1 MTRLLIST
9 AIAGL
14 FALATPAFAQGHDD
28 HRDRGDHN
36 RPAPAAAPAA
46 PAQAQPQQR
55 GGDRRGPQAAQNNA
69 PPQDNR
75 RGGFANF
82 RGQQQQA
89 QADQRSREDRRSSA
103 GAQNAP
109 AAEPAP
115 QQAMR
120 AQGPQ
125 TDTRGPNTDRRAFGN
140 NDRGGF
146 RGQDNN
152 VRRGPDTAMRA
163 PNNSMRGPDN
173 AARPSNR
180 NFASFQR
187 NFTAPHRFHAAAYR
201 RPRGWYS
208 HHWVFGEI
216 LPALFWTQDYWLD
229 DYMDFGL
236 EPPPPGT
243 VWVRDGY
250 DALLIDRYS
259 GEIIQVD
266 YNVFY

>member
-14 FALATPAFAQGHDD
+14 FALAAPALAKDD

-36 RPAPAAAPAA
+36 RPAQNAAPERPA
-46 PAQAQPQQR
+46 PAQQQERPQGQIGGRFGHGYNPGAQNQAAAQP
-55 GGDRRGPQAAQNNA
+55 DRRPQ
-69 PPQDNR
+69 
-75 RGGFANF
+75 
-82 RGQQQQA
+82 
-89 QADQRSREDRRSSA
+89 EDRRASA

-109 AAEPAP
+109 AAQPAQP
-115 QQAMR
+115 PAMR
-120 AQGPQ
+120 AQGPN
-125 TDTRGPNTDRRAFGN
+125 TDTRGPSTDRRAFGS
-140 NDRGGF
+140 NDRGGNDY
-146 RGQDNN
+146 RGDNNRPGRQDNN
-152 VRRGPDTAMRA
+152 FRRGPDTAMRA
-163 PNNSMRGPDN
+163 PDNGMRGGAMRGPG
-173 AARPSNR
+173 R
-180 NFASFQR
+180 NFTAFQR

-201 RPRGWYS
+201 RPRGWYP

-216 LPALFWTQDYWLD
+216 LPSLFWTQDYWLD

-266 YNVFY
+266 YNVFF